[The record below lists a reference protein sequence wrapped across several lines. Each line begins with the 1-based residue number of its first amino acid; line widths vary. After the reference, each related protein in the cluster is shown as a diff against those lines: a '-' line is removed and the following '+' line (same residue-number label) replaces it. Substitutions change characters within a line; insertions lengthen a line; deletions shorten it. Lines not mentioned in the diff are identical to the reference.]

1 MVREEITN
9 AQSVDIDEERL
20 QQLME
25 ASKKEY
31 PDYDNYVIWVVCMN
45 YLLNEQGI
53 YGDEVEAAK
62 LRAKRSEEIKYS
74 VRIE

>member
-1 MVREEITN
+1 
-9 AQSVDIDEERL
+9 
-20 QQLME
+20 
-25 ASKKEY
+25 
-31 PDYDNYVIWVVCMN
+31 MN